1 MAALCQV
8 PGAQGLASVACLA
21 PRPGA
26 PLEASLSLFWSRAR
40 FPQQAASRGGQNS
53 DEDVFF
59 PGRALV

>member
-8 PGAQGLASVACLA
+8 PGAQGPASVACLA

-40 FPQQAASRGGQNS
+40 FPQQTASRGGQNPLVG
-53 DEDVFF
+53 DFF